1 MNIRKAAILALTA
14 LVIAAFAA
22 CSNGGEKES
31 SPESL
36 PQPSQTDGSASLESG
51 DSEKVAEEVGYMT
64 LAEITAEGYYPLWM
78 QPNTYIVYD
87 ENCVP
92 EITEGGELLPED
104 LVGRDDIAS
113 VGFSPVGDS
122 ELKIEPN
129 TKAEYDLHGFIQN
142 IYHKWPDG
150 SYNLDYR
157 PESEQQNP

>member
-51 DSEKVAEEVGYMT
+51 DSKVAEEVGYMT

-150 SYNLDYR
+150 SYNLDYP